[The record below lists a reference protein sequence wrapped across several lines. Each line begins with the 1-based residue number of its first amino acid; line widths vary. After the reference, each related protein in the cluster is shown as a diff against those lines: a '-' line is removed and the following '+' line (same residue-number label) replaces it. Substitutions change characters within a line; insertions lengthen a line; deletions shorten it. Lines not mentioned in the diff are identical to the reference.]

1 MQTDIGKDQI
11 FVRGGTAG
19 SKNRA
24 RLLRRASAGS
34 SPKALLAAAV
44 AVTASVSLIG
54 SPSGELGRDGYSAA
68 ALQLSASHDFM
79 GISETIL
86 LSQYDAE

>member
-1 MQTDIGKDQI
+1 M
-11 FVRGGTAG
+11 
-19 SKNRA
+19 
-24 RLLRRASAGS
+24 
-34 SPKALLAAAV
+34 ALLAAAV
-44 AVTASVSLIG
+44 AVIASVSLVG
-54 SPSGELGRDGYSAA
+54 SAFGEQDRDGYSAA

>member
-1 MQTDIGKDQI
+1 M
-11 FVRGGTAG
+11 
-19 SKNRA
+19 
-24 RLLRRASAGS
+24 
-34 SPKALLAAAV
+34 ALLAAAV

-54 SPSGELGRDGYSAA
+54 SPSDELGRDGCSSATVVVTASVSLVGSAFGEQGRYGCSAA